1 MASQPSADK
10 KRHFRAESM
19 KSAIQQ
25 SEQNLRTADRYFE
38 ARVLVNGLP
47 QMFHYWAKDQEQ
59 AQVKARKKGRVQ
71 SVRKVDASE
80 YTVGIETL
88 KLEPVNKGLYLGAGV
103 YENDFNLDEI
113 LGLRKKKKTNFGKK
127 NKGRGESA

>member
-1 MASQPSADK
+1 
-10 KRHFRAESM
+10 M

-25 SEQNLRTADRYFE
+25 LEQNLRTADRVFE
-38 ARVLVNGLP
+38 ARVMVNGIP
-47 QMFHYWAKDQEQ
+47 QMFHYLAKNQEQ

-88 KLEPVNKGLYLGAGV
+88 RLEPASRGLYLGAGV
-103 YENDFNLDEI
+103 YEGDINLDEI
-113 LGLRKKKKTNFGKK
+113 LGLRKKKKNFDKK
-127 NKGRGESA
+127 DRNRDKSA